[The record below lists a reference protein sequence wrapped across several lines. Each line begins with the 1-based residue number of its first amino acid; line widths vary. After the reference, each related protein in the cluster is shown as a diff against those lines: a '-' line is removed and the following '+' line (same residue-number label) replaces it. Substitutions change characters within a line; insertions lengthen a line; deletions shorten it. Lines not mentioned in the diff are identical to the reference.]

1 MRSAS
6 SICKSLRARI
16 TCEQPTT
23 DLYKFKGNMVVRHKS
38 RPYDKV
44 TLSVKNLLLRG
55 AVLRNTEYAIGVAVY
70 TGQETKMQLN
80 SQHVRPKK
88 SVIERRLDK
97 FLLFFMIA
105 LLIESIFCTA
115 MKWGYATLDGTVTG
129 AWYVSAETA
138 TPWRVIQDLLGFIV
152 LFNYLIPISLYV
164 TIELQKFIGS
174 IFFGFDLDMYF
185 EDPETGEKLRAKANT
200 SDLNEELGQEMLHRQ
215 AHVSAMTTVNYGRQ
229 KAVCGRKLSR
239 RETLDGQ
246 ELLFF
251 TILALCHTIRVER
264 PKSFDRDSAALAP
277 NDRRYTASE
286 AEVYTYQA
294 SSPDEKA
301 FAEAARNYGVIFHGT
316 ESGVSILSVTSDG
329 EEVIHR
335 YRILHVLEFDSDR
348 KCMSVI
354 LQRSNGTYW
363 LLTKGAES
371 SMLEK
376 CSTGDRDSVVQY
388 SGELALEGL
397 RVLVIAHKEL
407 TEEEYRQMSLQL
419 LSAEQDVANREERL
433 IEAYKSV
440 ECNLEAVGL
449 TAIEDELQSGVCETI
464 TALRDAGIQVWVLTG
479 DKRETAE
486 NISLSAGH
494 FTESMQRIRIIDQQS
509 AEGCRESLR
518 CGLEEIETGG
528 SPLSVQYCVVV
539 DGQSLQFL
547 VANEYSELKDSFL
560 ELCRRTSAVLCC
572 RCTPLQKARV
582 VSMVRNGIKPE
593 PTTCAIGDGANDVSM
608 IREAHV
614 GIGIFGK
621 EGRAAALNSDYCFA
635 KFRFSRN
642 ALLFHGHLYYVRLAV
657 LVLFFF
663 YKNVAFITAE
673 LYYAFFSA
681 FTAQSVYDTLFLTIY
696 NMTMTALPQHLP
708 RHHRLESEPS
718 LYRNIA
724 QNRKLWWRELGGWCT
739 IGLWHSV
746 CCFFGVAAVFLVND
760 WVGTNGFV
768 FDVYAFGTVVVYCVL
783 ACVTARILIVTFSF
797 NVPALIGLLVTAIG
811 FVLVLCI
818 YSVSTVTLLSNHL
831 TFLWAYFDISL
842 QPISWLLLLC
852 VSVLALTPDIILR
865 SMQDIRTDRLLR
877 RRGTAGELPAELCK
891 LRSDPS
897 HNYRVCSIATAK
909 LKNRRLTDDAV
920 PCIFPN
926 VASYL
931 SKAVLEERQTAVCTS
946 AESRREND
954 IQRCEVEAEELLQ
967 KDVISDFHAIGM
979 SGAGNLEIAT
989 LLNVGQ
995 ELLFEVTVGGDKQA
1009 SFAGDL
1015 VADGSL
1021 KTFAQLENI
1030 LARLKNVRLEDCR
1043 HGYKEHLLLAQ
1054 EAVTKAITDLSAKI
1068 EVKSDQELDTSIE
1081 EAAFAKL
1088 NFLVEQLSFST
1099 ESDLEIYAERMNQYF
1114 ICNKVETAEAKRAI
1128 FLTAIGEK
1136 YYKLLRDLCQPQKLT
1151 EKSYED
1157 LQDILKKH
1165 CSPEPSEIA
1174 ARFKFQQRLQQDG
1187 ESFANFLAGLK
1198 NAANHC
1204 KFGESL
1210 QERLRDQFLFGMR
1223 SDNFRSKL
1231 LESSD
1236 HSYAGL
1242 IKLALDLEAA
1252 HKSSSEMAHTS
1263 ATNRSPILVP
1273 LQIEEVQSHF
1283 ELDTGSA
1290 VSLVP
1295 KAFYDSHLSHLRLHP
1310 SKTTLRTYTDQEFS
1324 PIGEVTVK
1332 VTYEGQEASL
1342 PLLVV
1347 SEGSA
1352 RLLGRNWLTVI
1363 RLDWPRLTA
1372 PVNSLIAAPNDMA
1385 TELVRFG
1392 KESGWLPGVVVAASQ
1407 RNYDV
1412 RVGTSIVR
1420 RHVDQMLPDSAQPPP
1435 SAADS
1440 QHLGTSIS
1448 TPSSAPPA
1456 LDVLSPAAVSEP
1468 AIQPPSEERA
1478 AVPQA
1483 RQTRRQPRTRTYLT
1497 SCQRVRPADTR
1508 LEFGH
1513 VQSDFKWG
1521 HSAPDLQNHLTDC
1534 LALLDRVHLKPV
1546 LCIVDNNAVNRSLF
1560 QGLLCKDK
1568 LQSSIP
1574 NPLSGEP
1581 LFLLFDPVHN
1591 FKNILNNWISRQTC
1605 RGKFCAPISTLHSR
1619 RCARNHRPIAWRH
1632 KSGCVLS
1639 CGRHQ
1644 HFSRKANPC
1653 PKTCDNHFF
1662 GTPRRCYK
1670 LPKAEGCRCNKGY
1683 VLDGTKCVKPKH
1695 CECLAKLCIDRVSH
1709 HKCRHWKAQGRCRRY
1724 PEVMGRFCRLT
1735 CGMCTPHCRNQISC
1749 SAKRRIVSK
1758 CSDKYKNK
1766 AVTTLR
1772 WFPDSRGRCRKSV
1785 LIRYHPCGACPYIS
1799 KVRWY
1804 NCNYCKGVQIGKRL
1818 LQYREKHGKK
1828 RCVRVLLLIKRKC
1841 PCPPIGKKK
1850 SISYTECRNNVVTC
1864 ESPKHCT
1871 GFFHTGKCTPGRKYY
1886 FRITYKRYAH
1896 KCRCRSRKVSR
1907 KKIMCR
1913 CSKPKSVSVCKGS
1926 YYLIVTTHWKL
1937 KNGRCVPHQTK
1948 RTRKIRCDR
1957 NQQNFVRCH
1966 RSSCKAFRHISYFH
1980 VRNCKCLKYSKTRC
1994 ETTSGSMRLL
2004 SGNVRYRRVEF
2015 RYYKRRSGSCSCV
2028 PAKRVA
2034 REMCGCRGGKHTR
2047 VTKCPKGCTTKNCGR
2062 QCTFSKLFYFYKAFG
2077 KRC

>member
-1 MRSAS
+1 MLKCFEKILTFIGLKRPMYEEFRTIYVNHKQLQSKDQFHEEKYSSNHVVTSRYTALNFLIKNLLEQFSRVANFYFLIISVVQLGIDSPVSPASSFLPLVCVMGATAIKQAYEDILRHRADDKVNNALVKVIRDEALVDVKAFQIRVGDVVRIHKDESFPCDLVLLSSSEDSGECNITTANLDGETNLKTVYSVEPTKPMRSAS

-200 SDLNEELGQEMLHRQ
+200 SDLNEELGQVQYLFSDKTGTLTENK
-215 AHVSAMTTVNYGRQ
+215 MTFRKCSIGKRTFCDDNGELWETEG
-229 KAVCGRKLSR
+229 CGGRKLSR

-696 NMTMTALPQHLP
+696 NMTMTALPVLLYGLFEQHLP
-708 RHHRLESEPS
+708 RHRLESEPS

-877 RRGTAGELPAELCK
+877 RRGTAGELPDAGASEFHYSADVQQGTFVNNGFE
-891 LRSDPS
+891 RADRTEPDS
-897 HNYRVCSIATAK
+897 H
-909 LKNRRLTDDAV
+909 
-920 PCIFPN
+920 
-926 VASYL
+926 
-931 SKAVLEERQTAVCTS
+931 
-946 AESRREND
+946 
-954 IQRCEVEAEELLQ
+954 
-967 KDVISDFHAIGM
+967 
-979 SGAGNLEIAT
+979 SG
-989 LLNVGQ
+989 
-995 ELLFEVTVGGDKQA
+995 
-1009 SFAGDL
+1009 
-1015 VADGSL
+1015 
-1021 KTFAQLENI
+1021 
-1030 LARLKNVRLEDCR
+1030 
-1043 HGYKEHLLLAQ
+1043 
-1054 EAVTKAITDLSAKI
+1054 
-1068 EVKSDQELDTSIE
+1068 
-1081 EAAFAKL
+1081 
-1088 NFLVEQLSFST
+1088 
-1099 ESDLEIYAERMNQYF
+1099 
-1114 ICNKVETAEAKRAI
+1114 
-1128 FLTAIGEK
+1128 
-1136 YYKLLRDLCQPQKLT
+1136 P
-1151 EKSYED
+1151 
-1157 LQDILKKH
+1157 H
-1165 CSPEPSEIA
+1165 CSQA
-1174 ARFKFQQRLQQDG
+1174 AGSSNSVQFSSKHTFHTNEAFEQQD
-1187 ESFANFLAGLK
+1187 
-1198 NAANHC
+1198 
-1204 KFGESL
+1204 
-1210 QERLRDQFLFGMR
+1210 
-1223 SDNFRSKL
+1223 
-1231 LESSD
+1231 
-1236 HSYAGL
+1236 
-1242 IKLALDLEAA
+1242 
-1252 HKSSSEMAHTS
+1252 
-1263 ATNRSPILVP
+1263 
-1273 LQIEEVQSHF
+1273 
-1283 ELDTGSA
+1283 
-1290 VSLVP
+1290 
-1295 KAFYDSHLSHLRLHP
+1295 
-1310 SKTTLRTYTDQEFS
+1310 
-1324 PIGEVTVK
+1324 
-1332 VTYEGQEASL
+1332 
-1342 PLLVV
+1342 
-1347 SEGSA
+1347 
-1352 RLLGRNWLTVI
+1352 
-1363 RLDWPRLTA
+1363 
-1372 PVNSLIAAPNDMA
+1372 
-1385 TELVRFG
+1385 
-1392 KESGWLPGVVVAASQ
+1392 
-1407 RNYDV
+1407 
-1412 RVGTSIVR
+1412 RV
-1420 RHVDQMLPDSAQPPP
+1420 
-1435 SAADS
+1435 
-1440 QHLGTSIS
+1440 
-1448 TPSSAPPA
+1448 
-1456 LDVLSPAAVSEP
+1456 
-1468 AIQPPSEERA
+1468 
-1478 AVPQA
+1478 
-1483 RQTRRQPRTRTYLT
+1483 
-1497 SCQRVRPADTR
+1497 
-1508 LEFGH
+1508 
-1513 VQSDFKWG
+1513 
-1521 HSAPDLQNHLTDC
+1521 
-1534 LALLDRVHLKPV
+1534 
-1546 LCIVDNNAVNRSLF
+1546 
-1560 QGLLCKDK
+1560 
-1568 LQSSIP
+1568 
-1574 NPLSGEP
+1574 
-1581 LFLLFDPVHN
+1581 
-1591 FKNILNNWISRQTC
+1591 
-1605 RGKFCAPISTLHSR
+1605 
-1619 RCARNHRPIAWRH
+1619 
-1632 KSGCVLS
+1632 
-1639 CGRHQ
+1639 
-1644 HFSRKANPC
+1644 
-1653 PKTCDNHFF
+1653 
-1662 GTPRRCYK
+1662 
-1670 LPKAEGCRCNKGY
+1670 
-1683 VLDGTKCVKPKH
+1683 
-1695 CECLAKLCIDRVSH
+1695 
-1709 HKCRHWKAQGRCRRY
+1709 
-1724 PEVMGRFCRLT
+1724 
-1735 CGMCTPHCRNQISC
+1735 
-1749 SAKRRIVSK
+1749 
-1758 CSDKYKNK
+1758 
-1766 AVTTLR
+1766 
-1772 WFPDSRGRCRKSV
+1772 
-1785 LIRYHPCGACPYIS
+1785 
-1799 KVRWY
+1799 
-1804 NCNYCKGVQIGKRL
+1804 
-1818 LQYREKHGKK
+1818 
-1828 RCVRVLLLIKRKC
+1828 
-1841 PCPPIGKKK
+1841 
-1850 SISYTECRNNVVTC
+1850 
-1864 ESPKHCT
+1864 
-1871 GFFHTGKCTPGRKYY
+1871 
-1886 FRITYKRYAH
+1886 
-1896 KCRCRSRKVSR
+1896 
-1907 KKIMCR
+1907 
-1913 CSKPKSVSVCKGS
+1913 
-1926 YYLIVTTHWKL
+1926 
-1937 KNGRCVPHQTK
+1937 
-1948 RTRKIRCDR
+1948 
-1957 NQQNFVRCH
+1957 
-1966 RSSCKAFRHISYFH
+1966 
-1980 VRNCKCLKYSKTRC
+1980 
-1994 ETTSGSMRLL
+1994 
-2004 SGNVRYRRVEF
+2004 
-2015 RYYKRRSGSCSCV
+2015 
-2028 PAKRVA
+2028 
-2034 REMCGCRGGKHTR
+2034 
-2047 VTKCPKGCTTKNCGR
+2047 
-2062 QCTFSKLFYFYKAFG
+2062 
-2077 KRC
+2077 